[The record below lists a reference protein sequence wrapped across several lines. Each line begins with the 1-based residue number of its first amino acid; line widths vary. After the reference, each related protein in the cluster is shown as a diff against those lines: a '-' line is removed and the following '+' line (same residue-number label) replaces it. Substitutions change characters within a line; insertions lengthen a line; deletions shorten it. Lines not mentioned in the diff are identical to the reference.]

1 MTTATP
7 IPTIAV
13 FPEDQLTLDQKIEKW
28 TWQYCRSLEKNY
40 ENYHRR
46 MITHNSE
53 RYSGNREDLSQYA
66 KDQLEALNNGTAN
79 LMKFRMEFGRKYIKI
94 IQQDYDTFQNRNEY
108 RDGSVH
114 AFVDRLTGEVYKPA
128 SWKSPAKI
136 VRFDMR
142 LISDRAKLHD
152 SEFTGWAGGY
162 LYLR

>member
-1 MTTATP
+1 MPTATP
-7 IPTIAV
+7 IPTIV
-13 FPEDQLTLDQKIEKW
+13 TFPEDQLTLDQRIEKW

-53 RYSGNREDLSQYA
+53 RYEGEMSQYA

-79 LMKFRMEFGRKYIKI
+79 LMKFHMEFGRKYIKV
-94 IQQDYDTFQNRNEY
+94 IQQEYDTFQNRNEY

-114 AFVDRLTGEVYKPA
+114 AFVNRLTGEVYKPA
-128 SWKSPAKI
+128 SWKSPAKH

-152 SEFTGWAGGY
+152 AEFTGWAGGY